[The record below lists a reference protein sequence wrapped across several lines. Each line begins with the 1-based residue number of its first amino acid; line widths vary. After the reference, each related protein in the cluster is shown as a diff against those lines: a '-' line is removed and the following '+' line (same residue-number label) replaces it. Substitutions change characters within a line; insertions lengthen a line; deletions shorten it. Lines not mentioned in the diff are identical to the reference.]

1 MNFKIENDKFN
12 IFMNLYNL
20 FKVLKAL
27 KITLYDCIKDNF
39 FFMGRIV
46 SLFLDILEKYEPI
59 KK

>member
-27 KITLYDCIKDNF
+27 KII
-39 FFMGRIV
+39 
-46 SLFLDILEKYEPI
+46 S
-59 KK
+59 